1 MKLLSPA
8 VEEMI
13 LLSNFSQNGFPNV
26 NESPKRV
33 IGIKP
38 FYANSEHEEIAV
50 PDFSTERSTVIE
62 EANRQAKVIIEQ
74 AEAKKQKIMSEAS
87 NWKQQWEHEKERLQL
102 EAYERAFQQGAEEGR
117 DAGYRET
124 SALIAEARSIVDSS
138 KIEYEKNVERSE
150 RTIVELAIICA
161 EKILRSELQKDDES
175 FMGIVRS
182 ALKEV
187 RNQKE
192 VQIHVHPER
201 YELVISQKDEIEALF
216 PSEVNCY
223 IFPNEEAYENT
234 CFIETSNGRIDAGI
248 DTQLHQLRKTLLQL
262 LESE

>member
-1 MKLLSPA
+1 
-8 VEEMI
+8 MI
-13 LLSNFSQNGFPNV
+13 LLSNFERDGFPNA
-26 NESPKRV
+26 NENPKRV
-33 IGIKP
+33 IEIKP
-38 FYANSEHEEIAV
+38 FYVNNEHEEKAV
-50 PDFSTERSTVIE
+50 PDFSKERSMLIE
-62 EANRQAKVIIEQ
+62 EANHQAKAIIKQ
-74 AEAKKQKIMSEAS
+74 AKDQKQQIMLEAS
-87 NWKQQWEHEKERLQL
+87 NWQQQWEQEKERLQL
-102 EAYERAFQQGAEEGR
+102 EAYEQAFQQGAQEGR
-117 DAGYRET
+117 EAGYQET
-124 SALIAEARSIVDSS
+124 RALIDEARSIVNSS
-138 KIEYEKNVERSE
+138 KVEYEKNVERSE

-175 FMGIVRS
+175 FIGIVRS

-192 VQIHVHPER
+192 VQIHVHPGR

-216 PSEVNCY
+216 PSEINCY
-223 IFPNEEAYENT
+223 IFPNEEADENT